1 MNYKDWFGVPQGS
14 ATKPVTPADKLNYG
28 IGVGMG
34 ALGLVGTMAGNLAGN
49 KQELSQLKAADVGAT
64 SKADLAS
71 QIAGYTPT
79 QLGRESLWASG
90 LSGLASGAGAGVAAG
105 GVGAIVGGVLGAAS
119 GVIGSSGRNRQK
131 KLTEQRLYTDQMNKF
146 NSANA
151 MLTEQSLSNALTNY
165 AAYGGQFNVPTTY
178 NQGLIA
184 INNGG
189 SHTQNPLGGVPY
201 GIGANGKQNFVEEGE
216 TIHNGYVFSD
226 RLTVFPQL
234 TKPLGLP
241 PKMGNKSFSKAATL
255 ISKESKERPHDPISR
270 LTKDVLLGRLEQMQD
285 ITRQVAFAD
294 KAKQPLANGNYFT
307 AGGEAQTRLSQV
319 GKDIVKAM
327 EQIGRAPS
335 ELIGGLLNQTYWPIM
350 QSIYPSLRNAPK
362 AQSTNIPPVFGTSL
376 GQQSLPIQQPL
387 QLLTSTQ
394 RVQSAAPLTTQTT
407 VAPTKTTPK
416 TTKSP
421 QLNEKARIANM
432 RKFNTENPLPKA
444 PEHNFTNPLQALVQ
458 NNLSFAQKRAEVG
471 MKAGLPRKPNPQFDF
486 NLSELGMLAPALGNL
501 ATMLSYA
508 GSPAEQVSIPRIS
521 AGQRLNEYAPYN
533 PIDTNYLASQLKGQS
548 AGVRRGIL
556 DLAGGNRGAATS
568 GLIAADQN
576 YLGALADSY
585 LKASEYNRAQQ
596 MQNLQ
601 FTNQARQA
609 NAQMG
614 LREQIY
620 NQQAGLQEQQMN
632 SANRAARRAGILGG
646 IQAIG
651 NNIGEV
657 SRYNKNLRTIR
668 NAYLYNEE
676 GQLIGI

>member
-119 GVIGSSGRNRQK
+119 GIIGSAGRNRQN
-131 KLTEQRLYTDQMNKF
+131 KLTERRLYTDQMNKF

-178 NQGLIA
+178 NQGLVE

-226 RLTVFPQL
+226 RLTVSPQL

-241 PKMGNKSFSKAATL
+241 PKMGNKSFSKAAAL

-307 AGGEAQTRLSQV
+307 AGGEAQTRLSH
-319 GKDIVKAM
+319 
-327 EQIGRAPS
+327 
-335 ELIGGLLNQTYWPIM
+335 
-350 QSIYPSLRNAPK
+350 
-362 AQSTNIPPVFGTSL
+362 
-376 GQQSLPIQQPL
+376 
-387 QLLTSTQ
+387 
-394 RVQSAAPLTTQTT
+394 
-407 VAPTKTTPK
+407 
-416 TTKSP
+416 
-421 QLNEKARIANM
+421 M

-548 AGVRRGIL
+548 AGVRRRIL

-614 LREQIY
+614 LQEQIY